1 MEKEKMGVLIN
12 KCQNRRRIRQAGI
25 RQMAQAIL
33 NALDCP
39 DGELSILIEDDKGI
53 AGLNREYLQRKG
65 PTNVIAFPMR
75 DGNSRVMN
83 PDILGDVVIS
93 IETAERE
100 GNDAGTGMKRRFAE
114 LLIHGILHLF
124 GYDHEKNSYQAR
136 KMGKKAAEL
145 LKIVEDIDL

>member
-1 MEKEKMGVLIN
+1 
-12 KCQNRRRIRQAGI
+12 
-25 RQMAQAIL
+25 MAQAIL

-39 DGELSILIEDDKGI
+39 DGELSVLIEDDKGI
-53 AGLNREYLQRKG
+53 AGLNSEYLHRKG

-75 DGNSRVMN
+75 DVNSPVMN
-83 PDILGDVVIS
+83 PDVLGDVVIS

-124 GYDHEKNSYQAR
+124 GYDHEKNEREAR
-136 KMGKKAAEL
+136 RMYRKAREL
-145 LKIVEDIDL
+145 LKLVEGIEL

>member
-1 MEKEKMGVLIN
+1 
-12 KCQNRRRIRQAGI
+12 
-25 RQMAQAIL
+25 MAQAIL

-53 AGLNREYLQRKG
+53 AGLNSEYLHRKG

-75 DGNSRVMN
+75 DGNSSVMN
-83 PDILGDVVIS
+83 AVLGDVVIS

-100 GNDAGTGMKRRFAE
+100 GKEAGCGMKKRFAE

-145 LKIVEDIDL
+145 LKIVEGIAL

>member
-1 MEKEKMGVLIN
+1 
-12 KCQNRRRIRQAGI
+12 
-25 RQMAQAIL
+25 MAQAIL

-53 AGLNREYLQRKG
+53 AGLNSEYLHRKG

-75 DGNSRVMN
+75 DENSPVMN
-83 PDILGDVVIS
+83 HDILGDVVIS

-100 GNDAGTGMKRRFAE
+100 GKDAGTGMKKRFAE

-124 GYDHEKNSYQAR
+124 GYDHEKNREEAVIMEQ
-136 KMGKKAAEL
+136 KAEEL
-145 LKIVEDIDL
+145 LALVKGITL

>member
-1 MEKEKMGVLIN
+1 
-12 KCQNRRRIRQAGI
+12 
-25 RQMAQAIL
+25 MALAIL

-53 AGLNREYLQRKG
+53 AGLNSEYLHRKG

-75 DGNSRVMN
+75 DGNSHVMN

-124 GYDHEKNSYQAR
+124 GYDHEKNLYQAK
-136 KMGKKAAEL
+136 KMEKKASEL
-145 LKIVEDIDL
+145 LKIVEGIEL

>member
-1 MEKEKMGVLIN
+1 
-12 KCQNRRRIRQAGI
+12 
-25 RQMAQAIL
+25 MAQAIL

-53 AGLNREYLQRKG
+53 AGLNREYLRRKG

-75 DGNSRVMN
+75 DGNSHVMN

-100 GNDAGTGMKRRFAE
+100 GEDAGTGMKRRFAE

-124 GYDHEKNSYQAR
+124 GFDHENNEREATKMHRKAR
-136 KMGKKAAEL
+136 EL
-145 LKIVEDIDL
+145 LKIVEGIEL

>member
-1 MEKEKMGVLIN
+1 
-12 KCQNRRRIRQAGI
+12 
-25 RQMAQAIL
+25 MAQAIL

-53 AGLNREYLQRKG
+53 AGLNSEYLHRKG

-75 DGNSRVMN
+75 DENSPAMN
-83 PDILGDVVIS
+83 SDILGDVVIS

-124 GYDHEKNSYQAR
+124 GYDHEKNLYQAK
-136 KMGKKAAEL
+136 KMEKKTAEL
-145 LKIVEDIDL
+145 LKIVEGIEL

>member
-1 MEKEKMGVLIN
+1 
-12 KCQNRRRIRQAGI
+12 
-25 RQMAQAIL
+25 MAQAIL

-53 AGLNREYLQRKG
+53 AGLNSEYLHRKG
-65 PTNVIAFPMR
+65 STNVIAFPMR
-75 DGNSRVMN
+75 DGKFPGVN
-83 PDILGDVVIS
+83 PNVLGDVVIS
-93 IETAERE
+93 IEMAERE

-124 GYDHEKNSYQAR
+124 DYDHEKNSYQAR

-145 LKIVEDIDL
+145 LKIVEGIVL

>member
-1 MEKEKMGVLIN
+1 
-12 KCQNRRRIRQAGI
+12 
-25 RQMAQAIL
+25 MAQAIL

-53 AGLNREYLQRKG
+53 AGLNREYLHRKG

-75 DGNSRVMN
+75 DGNSHVMN

-100 GNDAGTGMKRRFAE
+100 GEDAGTGMKRRFAE

-124 GYDHEKNSYQAR
+124 GFDHENNEREATKMYRKAR
-136 KMGKKAAEL
+136 EL
-145 LKIVEDIDL
+145 LKIVEGIEL

>member
-1 MEKEKMGVLIN
+1 
-12 KCQNRRRIRQAGI
+12 
-25 RQMAQAIL
+25 MARAIL

-39 DGELSILIEDDKGI
+39 DGELSILICNDKGI
-53 AGLNREYLQRKG
+53 AELNSEYLHRKG

-75 DGNSRVMN
+75 DGNLPVIN

-100 GNDAGTGMKRRFAE
+100 GKDTGTGMKKRFAE

-124 GYDHEKNSYQAR
+124 CYDHEKNRYQAE

-145 LKIVEDIDL
+145 LKIVEGIAL

>member
-1 MEKEKMGVLIN
+1 
-12 KCQNRRRIRQAGI
+12 
-25 RQMAQAIL
+25 MAQAIL

-53 AGLNREYLQRKG
+53 AGLNSEYLHRKG

-75 DGNSRVMN
+75 DGNSHVMN

-124 GYDHEKNSYQAR
+124 GFDHEKNSYQAK
-136 KMGKKAAEL
+136 KMEKKAGEL
-145 LKIVEDIDL
+145 LKIVEGIEI